1 MAHSGRTGPS
11 AQWMKKAFASTEKL
25 QEIADKN
32 SLFDG
37 ANRGSDYVAPPEESP
52 SADTKDTATYENA
65 ARAESSQPDRNHW
78 LETFVI
84 LLAGILTVGILLLL
98 ISLSQSANKVTPT
111 WKSDSTTWSDAQLK
125 AFAISHGLTESWNEL
140 SEGASTETKLANLRK
155 AAGRKLYRKQKNRE
169 NARMALKITGK
180 TLIGGGLADALVV
193 VGHTLPF
200 VYPGTL
206 INTTI
211 GMVIANAT
219 EQQIPMFDKEGNVIC
234 AENGDPI
241 LWKSVDHAIEQRF
254 KQETRNAGS
263 QFMENVRLQFM
274 DLPLSRIEEVD
285 AQQRD

>member
-98 ISLSQSANKVTPT
+98 KRPPDKFLSHT
-111 WKSDSTTWSDAQLK
+111 D
-125 AFAISHGLTESWNEL
+125 
-140 SEGASTETKLANLRK
+140 
-155 AAGRKLYRKQKNRE
+155 
-169 NARMALKITGK
+169 TGK
-180 TLIGGGLADALVV
+180 TS
-193 VGHTLPF
+193 
-200 VYPGTL
+200 
-206 INTTI
+206 TI
-211 GMVIANAT
+211 SSTPCAT
-219 EQQIPMFDKEGNVIC
+219 RPSKTIVLQLFSGIPI
-234 AENGDPI
+234 
-241 LWKSVDHAIEQRF
+241 DH
-254 KQETRNAGS
+254 
-263 QFMENVRLQFM
+263 
-274 DLPLSRIEEVD
+274 
-285 AQQRD
+285 